1 MIQHLSTEAASADL
15 TTVAHPARR
24 VPLATYRLQLN
35 AGFTFA
41 DARHV
46 LDYLSRLGI
55 SDVYT
60 SPYFTARRGST
71 HGYDVGDH
79 NSLNAE
85 LGGDEE
91 HARFVEA
98 LAARGMGH
106 VLDFVPNHMGIDTQS
121 NPWWRD
127 VLENG
132 ECSPSAR
139 FFDIDW
145 SPVKPEL
152 RDKVLLPILGEQYG
166 AVLERGELQLAFR
179 DGLLVLHYF
188 DHELPINPRQAP
200 RVYEHGIEALEA
212 DMGADDPD
220 LLEFLSVITALH
232 NLPAYT
238 ESDPES
244 IAVRR
249 REKEVARA
257 RIDRLV
263 ARCRR
268 IRQHV
273 EAALVA
279 FNGEPGRPESFDALH
294 ELLEAQAY
302 RLAYWRTA
310 AHEINYRRFFDINT
324 LAGLRVEDPEAFEAT
339 HRLLFQLMRE
349 GKVESLR
356 IDHPDGLFDPARYFA
371 MLQDLARRGWGLEA
385 SPGHARPAYVLAEKI
400 LSSGESLPERW
411 PVHGT
416 TGYDFLHDVNGLFV
430 QSENARRLRRLYA
443 RLTGRGEPFDDVV
456 YESKR
461 LIMETALASELNML
475 AHAVARIAQGD
486 RHSRDFMLNSLRDA
500 LAEIVA
506 CFPVY
511 RTYVTDGGWTVHDR
525 EIIHAAIARARRRNP
540 ALESSVFLFLRDVLL
555 PPGAERRDDAP
566 LDADPE
572 TARRLQFTM
581 RLQQYTSP
589 VQAKG
594 LEDTAFYRYNA
605 LLSLNEV
612 GGDPSRVGRSVA
624 SFHEAN
630 RHRLE
635 RWPFTMLATATH
647 DTKLGED
654 VRARID
660 VLSELVDEW
669 GREASRWMRLNRGN
683 RVLVDGE
690 PAPDRNDE
698 YRFYQVLVGA
708 WPPGLTTPEA
718 PAALVTR
725 LRDYMIKA
733 IKEAKLHT
741 SWVNAH
747 EAYDAATAAFVERAL
762 TGPGAERFLTAFLPF
777 ATRVARHGMLN
788 SLAQT
793 ALKLAAPGVPDVY
806 QGAELWDLSLVDPD
820 NRRAVDFEAR
830 AAALAALGGQGC
842 SPSSPEP
849 DRTALVTRL
858 LAEWP
863 DGRIKLYLTACAL
876 HARRR
881 DPDLFL
887 RGDYVPLAVED
898 APGEHAVAFAR
909 RHGTRAVVVV
919 APRLVATRSPTDA
932 GLPLGPEAWKI
943 ARVVLPPD
951 LAGRT
956 FRNLL
961 TGERLVPTRKDGE
974 SWLFLAK
981 VFAVCPVGLL
991 EAEER

>member
-1 MIQHLSTEAASADL
+1 MVMTPHSRSEPAAADAV
-15 TTVAHPARR
+15 TVTHPPRR

-41 DARHV
+41 DACGA
-46 LDYLSRLGI
+46 LDYLSRLGV
-55 SDVYT
+55 SDLYT

-85 LGGDEE
+85 LGGDEA
-91 HARFVEA
+91 HAAFVEA
-98 LAARGMGH
+98 LTARGMGH

-152 RDKVLLPILGEQYG
+152 RDKVLLPILGDQYG
-166 AVLERGELQLAFR
+166 AVLERGELRLAFR
-179 DGLLVLHYF
+179 DGLLFLHYF

-212 DMGADDPD
+212 GMGADDPD
-220 LLEFLSVITALH
+220 LLEFLSILTALH

-257 RIDRLV
+257 RIVRLV
-263 ARCRR
+263 ENCPR
-268 IRQHV
+268 IRRHV
-273 EAALVA
+273 DEALVA
-279 FNGEPGRPESFDALH
+279 FNGEPGRPESFDGLH

-339 HRLLFQLMRE
+339 HRLLFQLMRA
-349 GKVESLR
+349 GRVDSLR

-371 MLQDLARRGWGLEA
+371 MLQDLTRRAWDLDA
-385 SPGHARPAYVLAEKI
+385 SPGHARPAYVVAEKI

-416 TGYDFLHDVNGLFV
+416 TGYDFLNDLNGLFV
-430 QSENARRLRRLYA
+430 QADHAKRLRRLYA
-443 RLTGRGEPFDDVV
+443 RLTGRQASFDDVV

-475 AHAVARIAQGD
+475 AHAAARVAQGD

-511 RTYVTDGGWTVHDR
+511 RTYVTEDGWTVHDR

-555 PPGAERRDDAP
+555 PPGAERRDHAP

-572 TARRLQFTM
+572 TARRLQFAM
-581 RLQQYTSP
+581 RFQQYTSP

-594 LEDTAFYRYNA
+594 IEDTAFYRYNA

-669 GREASRWMRLNRGN
+669 GREVSRWMRLNRGN
-683 RVLVDGE
+683 RTLVDGE

-698 YRFYQVLVGA
+698 YRFYQVLLGV
-708 WPPGLTTPEA
+708 WPPGLTEPVA

-741 SWVNAH
+741 SWVNAN

-777 ATRVARHGMLN
+777 AARVARHGMLN

-793 ALKLAAPGVPDVY
+793 ALKLAAPGIPDVY
-806 QGAELWDLSLVDPD
+806 QGAELWDLNMVDPD
-820 NRRAVDFEAR
+820 NRRAVDFEGR
-830 AAALAALGGQGC
+830 AAALEALVGEGC
-842 SPSSPEP
+842 AGPAR
-849 DRTALVTRL
+849 DRTALVERL
-858 LAEWP
+858 LGEWP
-863 DGRIKLYLTACAL
+863 DGRVKLYVTACGL
-876 HARRR
+876 HLRRR
-881 DPDLFL
+881 APDLFL
-887 RGDYVPLAVED
+887 RGEYLPLAVED

-909 RHGTRAVVVV
+909 RHEARAMVVVV
-919 APRLVATRSPTDA
+919 PRLVATLSPAAT

-943 ARVVLPPD
+943 ARVVLPAD
-951 LAGRT
+951 LAGRAY
-956 FRNLL
+956 RNVL
-961 TGERLVPTRKDGE
+961 TGERLEPTRRNGE
-974 SWLFLAK
+974 GWLFLAK
-981 VFAVCPVGLL
+981 VFAVCPVGIL
-991 EAEER
+991 EAEG